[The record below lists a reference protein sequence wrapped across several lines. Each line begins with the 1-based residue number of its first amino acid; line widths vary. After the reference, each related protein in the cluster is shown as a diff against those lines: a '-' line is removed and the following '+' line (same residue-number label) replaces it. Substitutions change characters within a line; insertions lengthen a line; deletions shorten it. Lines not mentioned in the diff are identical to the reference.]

1 MKKEV
6 SEILKNISDEISIT
20 VSMKQVVEES
30 YNAVATYLGNNL
42 NKDIHI
48 FAQGSMALGTVIRPI
63 SDADEYDIDLVCLIK
78 DGIDMPAAE
87 IKNSIGNSLKASTRY
102 TKQLQPEKK
111 RCWTLDYTNFHMDIL
126 PAVPKEQSF
135 DKERHSNIRL
145 THKISDCSYE
155 DRYSNPLEYQRW
167 FKRMVS
173 KGFQDVSVLESRQAE
188 IDDIP
193 DDNVQSNLQSIVK
206 LLKRH
211 RDIFFEANHTDYKP
225 ISIIIT
231 TLAAQGYKRRE
242 TLYDELMIVLQF
254 LGQSR
259 MIEKPYVIENPID
272 SRENFADKWNEDER
286 YKNVFYEWVDSL
298 ISDFSQIETSIEGID
313 ELSAKLDSILGT
325 APVKRALANFA
336 ENKRVLR
343 DQGKLGVDSLSTGL
357 SSGIVDKG
365 IVKKHTFYGGKDE

>member
-78 DGIDMPAAE
+78 DGQDMAAHD
-87 IKNSIGNSLKASTRY
+87 IKSSIGASLKSSIRY
-102 TKQLQPEKK
+102 SDMLKAEGT
-111 RCWTLDYTNFHMDIL
+111 RCWTLEYTKFHMDIL

-357 SSGIVDKG
+357 SSGTVDKG